1 MEVVRSIVSA
11 DISVV
16 GSRRTELLRYKP
28 FWSLFLKTT
37 WLRINE
43 AVTRLRYRQIFVE
56 SYEHID
62 PETNSQIICR
72 QTACQSRCY
81 HVNVNEYSVKN
92 LEYYGISSTFLQ
104 LPMDTQKFSAVRALV
119 HYNHTTRW
127 FNHKGQSHAWFVLFY
142 DFSKLDVV
150 HLGRE
155 SGSVDDSAWR
165 SCDVRFSRKFNL
177 HKTLSISHR

>member
-1 MEVVRSIVSA
+1 MNTSILKLTARSYA
-11 DISVV
+11 
-16 GSRRTELLRYKP
+16 GKQP
-28 FWSLFLKTT
+28 
-37 WLRINE
+37 
-43 AVTRLRYRQIFVE
+43 A
-56 SYEHID
+56 SY
-62 PETNSQIICR
+62 P
-72 QTACQSRCY
+72 QSRCY

-155 SGSVDDSAWR
+155 SGFGDDSAWR

-177 HKTLSISHR
+177 HKTLSISHRQWWNSRVKSVWSCLSSDSQTSHSSVRICGMHKIGRL